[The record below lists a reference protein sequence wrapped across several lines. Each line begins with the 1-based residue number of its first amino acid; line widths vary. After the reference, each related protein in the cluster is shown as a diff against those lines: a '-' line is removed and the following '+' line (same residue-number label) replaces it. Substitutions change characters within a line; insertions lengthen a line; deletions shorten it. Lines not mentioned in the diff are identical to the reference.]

1 MRWSPVQATEEE
13 KEHLSTEVRL
23 ARRPPEPET
32 LHYMDRLFA

>member
-23 ARRPPEPET
+23 A
-32 LHYMDRLFA
+32 DRKSVV